1 MTVFF
6 GVLSG
11 KPVYLPHSH
20 FYPLARGRLGLSV
33 LENIYIDFFFFNTSG
48 HESSTWGSLCI
59 ALENVD
65 VSAQRTLLPR
75 GSFLRYLPRP
85 ASGAAG
91 VEPASVGGQYQFL
104 ASIRGVR
111 APWKRCVFFF
121 HLSENKE
128 NGVLYCHNLCRCF
141 PVLKNSVPFL
151 VGAI

>member
-121 HLSENKE
+121 ICQRTKRMVSYIVIIFA
-128 NGVLYCHNLCRCF
+128 GVFLC
-141 PVLKNSVPFL
+141 
-151 VGAI
+151 